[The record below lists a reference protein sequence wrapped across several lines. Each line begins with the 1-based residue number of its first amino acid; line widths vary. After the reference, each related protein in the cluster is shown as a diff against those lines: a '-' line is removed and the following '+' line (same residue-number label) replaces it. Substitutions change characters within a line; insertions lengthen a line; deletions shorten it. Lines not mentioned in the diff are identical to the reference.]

1 MVRSLYLFILLLI
14 LAGPGQAFAASVFT
28 AKLSKTTIE
37 LGKYTHLI
45 LTSTTLLPS
54 LRSVNLSVLED
65 QFYVD
70 ASADINTLNQ
80 KQYWRIRLYP
90 RRRGKLTLPALH
102 YAQFTSAAKQ
112 VNVKP
117 AMDAE
122 TGQSLNIESS
132 MSAKTALVN
141 QQVLVPLSVL
151 TKEQHVVLE
160 TTTPAL
166 ASGTLHRLKPWSVVS
181 GDAGLIH
188 HNIGWAY
195 FPTKPGAQ
203 TLPLPAV
210 NYKRDGV
217 ITHRFYLP
225 VQKLLVRPLP
235 LYVPSNF
242 PVGKLSLQVTPS
254 SLVLLSGRLRT
265 INVTLQAEAI
275 LLSQLPHLENYLQT
289 TSGLQLY
296 PASITSG
303 QTAGPD
309 GIKSEVH
316 LQIPVKAAHTGLYQL
331 KDINL
336 QYFEP
341 LSGKIKT
348 LHYQWP
354 TLFFISPWLLSMLG
368 LLLMLLLAFGLL
380 RLYHF
385 ARQRLYLY
393 QCWQRARQRLL
404 AATTPQEIKSA
415 IMLMSRAEQGIDN
428 TTLQRWPGLKDID
441 IEPLSQ
447 ALYCQRHYDVQQL
460 KKPYLQL
467 CHKGLKLIFWSSTNR
482 RI

>member
-141 QQVLVPLSVL
+141 QQVLVTLSVL

-160 TTTPAL
+160 TDRKST
-166 ASGTLHRLKPWSVVS
+166 RLNSS
-181 GDAGLIH
+181 HI
-188 HNIGWAY
+188 
-195 FPTKPGAQ
+195 
-203 TLPLPAV
+203 PLS
-210 NYKRDGV
+210 RM
-217 ITHRFYLP
+217 
-225 VQKLLVRPLP
+225 
-235 LYVPSNF
+235 
-242 PVGKLSLQVTPS
+242 PS
-254 SLVLLSGRLRT
+254 S
-265 INVTLQAEAI
+265 A
-275 LLSQLPHLENYLQT
+275 
-289 TSGLQLY
+289 
-296 PASITSG
+296 
-303 QTAGPD
+303 
-309 GIKSEVH
+309 
-316 LQIPVKAAHTGLYQL
+316 
-331 KDINL
+331 
-336 QYFEP
+336 
-341 LSGKIKT
+341 
-348 LHYQWP
+348 
-354 TLFFISPWLLSMLG
+354 
-368 LLLMLLLAFGLL
+368 
-380 RLYHF
+380 
-385 ARQRLYLY
+385 
-393 QCWQRARQRLL
+393 
-404 AATTPQEIKSA
+404 
-415 IMLMSRAEQGIDN
+415 
-428 TTLQRWPGLKDID
+428 
-441 IEPLSQ
+441 
-447 ALYCQRHYDVQQL
+447 
-460 KKPYLQL
+460 
-467 CHKGLKLIFWSSTNR
+467 
-482 RI
+482 